1 MMRRPIRRGGFRG
14 RDMGGDRMG
23 GRDRFASERPREEY
37 NEGSEQ
43 PASDGGEAAELHE
56 HAHRSIVIPGEY
68 IDDKKG
74 RKLGDDVYDEG
85 ERVFAKVLG
94 IPVVNENEM
103 KIIPMSGVYIP
114 NISDNVIGVITE
126 VGISGWTVDIN
137 SPYIAF
143 LPVADGVDEFVDTN
157 RTDISRFFDVGDALS
172 CKISKVTKNKTIRV
186 SMRAMGARKLLGGSL
201 MKVKPVKIPRI
212 IGKGGS
218 MINII
223 KQKTGCV
230 IYVGKNG
237 VVWLRGENKAEAIE
251 AILTI
256 ERESHTSGL
265 TERIARMLEGLPGA
279 AQPAAPTAP
288 AAAPAKAEPEPV
300 AQEEKE
306 EEAEDEEHVERPKP
320 GWEPEN
326 FPQR

>member
-23 GRDRFASERPREEY
+23 GRDRFENERPREEHD
-37 NEGSEQ
+37 EHSEQ

-74 RKLGDDVYDEG
+74 RKLGDDVYEEG
-85 ERVFAKVLG
+85 EKVFAKVMG
-94 IPVVNENEM
+94 IPVANENEI

-143 LPVADGVDEFVDTN
+143 MPVADGVDEFVDTN

-172 CKISKVTKNKTIRV
+172 CKISKVTKNKTTRV

-218 MINII
+218 MINMI
-223 KQKTGCV
+223 KQRTGCV

-237 VVWLRGENKAEAIE
+237 VIWLRGDNKAEAIE

-265 TERIARMLEGLPGA
+265 TDKISRMLEGLPGA
-279 AQPAAPTAP
+279 VQPAAPTAQ
-288 AAAPAKAEPEPV
+288 ATAPVEAVPEPV
-300 AQEEKE
+300 VQD
-306 EEAEDEEHVERPKP
+306 EEAEGEEHVERPKP